1 MMVRSFITNSH
12 ETLAETL
19 KKISNSISTCYFLV
33 GYFYFSGFSEIY
45 EEYKDK
51 DIKILV
57 GLDIEKGLDDLY
69 KEVYS
74 IFQQNEKSKYA
85 VRENFFDDLRNFISN
100 TSFYDFSKE
109 QEAFNVFV
117 DKIKNGTLEIRKT
130 KKATHSKIYIFERK
144 DDEGGVNPGYVIIG
158 SSNLSFKGLSSQ
170 NEINVI
176 LREPHHY
183 YEAKKIFEQLWNDS
197 VEIVSK
203 NTFNEFEE
211 KVIKKTF
218 LGVVPSPELIYI
230 RALYEYFN
238 VRNLEKEYLPSMI
251 TNNKFY
257 DLKYQIDAIEKAISI
272 LKQHNGVIIADVV
285 GLGKTVVAS
294 AVAHVLRYK
303 TIIIAPPHLVNSWKI
318 YKENFDFQGEVFSS
332 GKLERVLD
340 YIENTNS
347 KEFLIIVDEAHR
359 FRNRE
364 TKQYAMLHR
373 ICSGNKV
380 MLLSA
385 TPFNNRPLEIYNLVT
400 LFQNPARPTFVDSK
414 GINLY
419 DIFKKLDDKFIEAK
433 KSENI
438 KKIKE
443 ISEDIRN
450 IINPLII
457 RRTRLDLERI
467 EVYKED
473 IKAQGIVFPK
483 INDPVS
489 LEYELG
495 ELKNIYLDTLE
506 MICPLDETDKK
517 EYFKAARYRA
527 THYLKD
533 FNKYRKELEEKFG
546 TQNFEILHE
555 NLAQFMRKL
564 LVRRFE
570 SSLAAFKK
578 SLENMINY
586 TEIMI
591 KWYKSGKVPLYK
603 KGNIIDPD
611 LILNE
616 GDDIDKEILDVEK
629 IEELKNKGYYFIDS
643 QEIKKAF
650 IEDMESDLKVLRKIY
665 RMWFEKDKLFE
676 IEDKK
681 LISFKKH
688 LRDLYRKNPGR
699 KIVVFSEFIDTV
711 EYLYENLKNEF
722 KVMKYTS
729 KDANDLSRKRI
740 IHEFDASSQ
749 IQTNEVQ
756 LLIATD
762 ALSEGFN
769 LNRADVLINYDIPYN
784 PTRVIQRVGRINR
797 IGREVQNE
805 IFIYNYFPS
814 DVGEDETAVK
824 KISTAK
830 IHMFNFILG
839 TDMKTL
845 TSEEELN
852 SYFAQKLKENEEIS
866 WDVEY
871 LNDLHYYQ
879 NYKKELYN
887 KAINLPK
894 RIRTKVLHTNENGA
908 LIFSREKTV
917 LSFLW
922 VDSETSSV
930 VSPDEGF
937 RILKL
942 VKNNNFEKV
951 DEELDKYLKKF
962 NEKKF
967 YAGESIAPRTKEY
980 RLLIMLKKLLEESAI
995 PDEREYLNLF
1005 SILLKTRVLPRFFI
1019 NQAIEILNP
1028 QNGEEFEE
1036 KIRRLKALIPVDYL
1050 ERFYLN
1056 DKDKIFSR
1064 EIIMIEQFS
1073 KS

>member
-1 MMVRSFITNSH
+1 MIKSFITNNH

-19 KKISNSISTCYFLV
+19 KKISTSISKCYFLV

-51 DIKILV
+51 NIKILV

-69 KEVYS
+69 KEVYN
-74 IFQQNEKSKYA
+74 IFQQEEKSKYA
-85 VRENFFDDLRNFISN
+85 IREKFFDDLRNFISN
-100 TSFYDFSKE
+100 TNFYDFFKE

-130 KKATHSKIYIFERK
+130 RKPTHSKVYIFEKK
-144 DDEGGVNPGYVIIG
+144 DDEGGLNPGYVIVG

-183 YEAKKIFEQLWNDS
+183 YEAKEIFEQLWNDS
-197 VEIVSK
+197 IEIVGK

-218 LGVVPSPELIYI
+218 LGIVPSPELIYI
-230 RALYEYFN
+230 KALYEYFN
-238 VRNLEKEYLPSMI
+238 VKNLEKEYLPSII

-257 DLKYQIDAIEKAISI
+257 DLKYQIDAIERAISI

-285 GLGKTVVAS
+285 GLGKTVIAS
-294 AVAHVLRYK
+294 AVAHVLRQK
-303 TIIIAPPHLVNSWKI
+303 TIIIAPPHLVSSWKI
-318 YKENFDFQGEVFSS
+318 YKSDFDFQGEIFSS
-332 GKLERVLD
+332 GKLKEVID
-340 YIENTNS
+340 YIENSSS
-347 KEFLIIVDEAHR
+347 KEFLIIIDEAHR

-364 TKQYAMLHR
+364 TQQYAMLHR

-380 MLLSA
+380 MLLTA
-385 TPFNNRPLEIYNLVT
+385 TPFNNRPLEIYNLIT
-400 LFQNPARPTFVDSK
+400 LFQNPARPTFIDSK

-419 DIFKKLDDKFIEAK
+419 DIFKKFDDKFKDARK
-433 KSENI
+433 KEDVE
-438 KKIKE
+438 KIKE

-467 EVYKED
+467 KIYSED

-489 LEYELG
+489 LEYDLG
-495 ELKNIYLDTLE
+495 ELKSIYLDTLE
-506 MICPLDETDKK
+506 MICPLEEVDKK

-527 THYLKD
+527 THYIKN
-533 FNKYRKELEEKFG
+533 FNKYRKELEEYFG
-546 TQNFEILHE
+546 TENFEILHE
-555 NLAQFMRKL
+555 NLSQFMRKL

-578 SLENMINY
+578 SLKNMINY

-591 KWYKSGKVPLYK
+591 KWYKYGKVPLYK
-603 KGNIIDPD
+603 KGNVIDPD
-611 LILNE
+611 LILSEGNE
-616 GDDIDKEILDVEK
+616 FEEEILDVGK
-629 IEELKNKGYYFIDS
+629 IEELKNRGYYFIDS
-643 QEIKKAF
+643 LEIKKAF
-650 IEDMESDLKVLRKIY
+650 LEDMESDLKVLRKIY
-665 RMWFEKDKLFE
+665 KMWFDRNMIFE

-681 LISFKKH
+681 LISFKEH
-688 LRDLYRKNPGR
+688 LKNLYNKKPNR

-711 EYLYENLKNEF
+711 EYLYENLKDEF

-729 KDANDLSRKRI
+729 KEANESSRKRI
-740 IHEFDASSQ
+740 ISEFDANSQ
-749 IQTNEVQ
+749 VKTNEVQ
-756 LLIATD
+756 LLVATD

-814 DVGEDETAVK
+814 DVGEDETAVR

-845 TSEEELN
+845 TSDEELN
-852 SYFAQKLKENEEIS
+852 SYFTQKMKENEEIS

-879 NYKKELYN
+879 NYEKELYK

-894 RIRTKVLHTNENGA
+894 RIRTKVLHTNKNGA

-922 VDSETSSV
+922 IDSETSSIV
-930 VSPDEGF
+930 PPDKGF

-951 DEELDKYLKKF
+951 DEELDKYLEKF
-962 NEKKF
+962 SEKKV
-967 YAGESIAPRTKEY
+967 YVGDSIAPRTKEY
-980 RLLIMLKKLLEESAI
+980 KLLTILKEVIKKVVI
-995 PDEREYLNLF
+995 PDEREYLSLF
-1005 SILLKTRVLPRFFI
+1005 SDLLKTRALPRFFI
-1019 NQAIEILNP
+1019 NRAIEILNP
-1028 QNGEEFEE
+1028 QSDEEFEE
-1036 KIRRLKALIPVDYL
+1036 KIKKLKALIPIDYL
-1050 ERFYLN
+1050 NRFYLN
-1056 DKDKIFSR
+1056 ERNKIFNR
-1064 EIIMIEQFS
+1064 EIIIIEQFS
-1073 KS
+1073 MD